1 MNKGRGK
8 NHRIFTAFLCVC
20 MLLTLPGLS
29 DIFPAAAAGQEESFQ
44 QENIIT
50 AFSSLPKEVKEQTVS
65 IGTDIDELKL
75 PVELT
80 VYLSRESSKQIEE
93 ESGQESTEQE
103 NNGGSDDIE
112 ENSDTENENGQDIQ
126 PKGSALFGEQEET
139 SVISGVTWQSKPA
152 YDGNTKGTYLFS
164 AVLPESYTLAENVSL
179 PEITVTVE
187 DNGTD
192 AVIQTLIGRIMALP
206 DSEEYLAK
214 EPDADNWEE
223 DDDVYEKAYTEWMD
237 GLYEY
242 AGEALAIQEEYE
254 ALTEE
259 EQAQIPQ
266 DMADKLAAWVEI
278 AKQVAESGIM
288 PAAANGT
295 HVHNGITF
303 QAWSKTNS
311 LPTTAGNYYL
321 TNDVTLNSYYE
332 IPGNINLCLCGHKI
346 EGSVSQGMIRVNRYA
361 LNIYDCQGA
370 GRVYCS
376 GINNPIQ
383 VSQNGVL
390 SLYGGTVQAAERSA
404 IPIGTGSGDNTGG
417 TVNIYSGASV
427 IGGTNGIYVNPNLQ
441 SSKVNI
447 YGGTISGTPPINMKN
462 GNGCI
467 TIYGDADISSISTVT
482 SVIAAGAGQSGLSKT
497 YTIAYTGV
505 QNGTIVVKGST
516 DNTHYKLEHTT
527 YTLCPENG
535 NLTARVVYKVT
546 LAGNGGSGTQ
556 LVSYGS
562 GIETPLPTDWTKVGY
577 TFGGWYENSGFTGN
591 KVTSI
596 SATATGD
603 KTYYA
608 KWTANKYT
616 VTYNKNSGT
625 IANESNYTSY
635 TYGTGLTLP
644 TPTRTGY
651 TFGGWYENSGFTG
664 NKVTSISTTATG
676 NKTYYAKWTAN
687 KYTVTYNKN
696 SGTIAN
702 ESNYTSYTY
711 GTGLTLPVP
720 TRTGYTFGGWYENS
734 GFTGNKVTSISI
746 TAIGDKTY
754 YAKWSAT
761 KYKITFAYL
770 GATGGSTT
778 ADKTVTYDAAYGTL
792 PAPEKTGYVFKGWY
806 TSKNGQG
813 TQVKTTTIVK
823 TASEHTLYA
832 YWKDETAPDAPV
844 LQNGK
849 TLPEGWTKTCD
860 TIPLKLY
867 DSVGVSRLLVSVDK
881 SPYAEVSGFSDGTG
895 SVNYDYAVSDG
906 EHTYQ
911 FKAVDAAGN
920 ESEASS
926 LFTLKL
932 DKTKPVIG
940 TITYENIMANL
951 WDWII
956 GRTSMI
962 VHVPVTDTGSGVSE
976 ISYTLTPEDA
986 AGNSDSSYTAEVSD
1000 GEAEI
1005 TFAADFRGTIA
1016 ITCTDAVGNAAD
1028 GVTIGANA
1036 GGVIVEDHA
1045 PKITVCADRSLS
1057 DMQQTPQGG
1066 MEVSEEYYDS
1076 SPALIVTVKD
1086 DTDNVIT
1093 GGIAAITY
1101 QVGDGTEKPVT
1112 IDTSA
1117 LQAQVTFTIPA
1128 LEIPAGITEIMVM
1141 ASDNAGNKTK
1151 ERVTVKVKGLEKQ
1164 PEAEIDYRAE
1174 KLTGLVPNGIYSI
1187 NDTKITADQ
1196 AGCIS
1201 IEGSWLEN
1209 TLNIVKKGNQIET
1222 FDSQAPSLSIPAR
1235 PQKPAPTG
1243 VDVSTAGGTGKLIG
1257 LTAGV
1262 TYEVSADGGKTWMT
1276 KTADGSGE
1284 ITGLVP
1290 GTYVVRVKAT
1300 DFNFVSENSEP
1311 AAIGVY
1317 RVKVTFIANDETYKE
1332 ILVDYEGT
1340 LTEIPSVPLKEDA
1353 GDQLYIGEWC
1363 SDGRGTPAVFTN
1375 ITADMTVYAV
1385 YTTAYT
1391 VTLQG
1396 GTGYILSPVG
1406 SASPVKEGG
1415 SFTFCF
1421 ALENGYQTTG
1431 SFIVKVNDEKVEL
1444 TAEKTYTITDIRE
1457 NQTVMVEGV
1466 EKKPT
1471 GGSSGP
1477 SGGGSFNP
1485 PDGGDNGDDPEPEPQ
1500 QKPTPQPKPTQPKPK
1515 PESQPESKPTPQ
1527 PSQSQQSS
1535 STNPP
1540 EQPQPTDA
1548 QNNRPTDTQNNQP
1561 EDGQE
1566 PESTGTP
1573 EESEK
1578 PSETETEQ
1586 LPNGGK
1592 GQTVPA
1598 AIDDG
1603 NIVVSGEAVA
1613 TGNAKGM
1620 MDTSTVLELG
1630 EGAVIV
1636 TVVCAEQDY
1645 TAGVED
1651 TVAVANTVLTPEQL
1665 ELVNNGETIEI
1676 RIDVKDITNQMPEQ
1690 DKKVIA
1696 DGMEE
1701 YQKEVLGLTF
1711 GTYVDISMFI
1721 KIGEGDW
1728 NAITT
1733 TEEPIEII
1741 IGIPEKLQEEGRT
1754 YYIIRA
1760 HDGEHTFMDDMD
1772 NEPGTITVSTDRFSS
1787 YAIAYAEAE
1796 KTKADDGAKCRLCH
1810 ICPTFLGICYF
1821 VWLAIIIL
1829 MTIIVIILF
1838 RKKKGRVCKED

>member
-562 GIETPLPTDWTKVGY
+562 GIETPLPTDWTKV
-577 TFGGWYENSGFTGN
+577 
-591 KVTSI
+591 
-596 SATATGD
+596 
-603 KTYYA
+603 
-608 KWTANKYT
+608 
-616 VTYNKNSGT
+616 
-625 IANESNYTSY
+625 
-635 TYGTGLTLP
+635 
-644 TPTRTGY
+644 
-651 TFGGWYENSGFTG
+651 
-664 NKVTSISTTATG
+664 
-676 NKTYYAKWTAN
+676 
-687 KYTVTYNKN
+687 
-696 SGTIAN
+696 
-702 ESNYTSYTY
+702 
-711 GTGLTLPVP
+711 
-720 TRTGYTFGGWYENS
+720 GYTFGGWYENS

>member
-1 MNKGRGK
+1 MLDGGEVSGNPANYTIESNAINLK
-8 NHRIFTAFLCVC
+8 NPTRAGYIFSGWSGT
-20 MLLTLPGLS
+20 GLS
-29 DIFPAAAAGQEESFQ
+29 GNANKTVTISKGSTGNRSYTAHWEAA
-44 QENIIT
+44 
-50 AFSSLPKEVKEQTVS
+50 KYKVTVS
-65 IGTDIDELKL
+65 TYKDGALWTGAPGVKLTADNGTSFLTDLTAVGDGSYQIYSGGID
-75 PVELT
+75 T
-80 VYLSRESSKQIEE
+80 
-93 ESGQESTEQE
+93 
-103 NNGGSDDIE
+103 
-112 ENSDTENENGQDIQ
+112 
-126 PKGSALFGEQEET
+126 
-139 SVISGVTWQSKPA
+139 GV
-152 YDGNTKGTYLFS
+152 
-164 AVLPESYTLAENVSL
+164 
-179 PEITVTVE
+179 TVTV
-187 DNGTD
+187 NG
-192 AVIQTLIGRIMALP
+192 
-206 DSEEYLAK
+206 
-214 EPDADNWEE
+214 
-223 DDDVYEKAYTEWMD
+223 
-237 GLYEY
+237 
-242 AGEALAIQEEYE
+242 
-254 ALTEE
+254 
-259 EQAQIPQ
+259 
-266 DMADKLAAWVEI
+266 
-278 AKQVAESGIM
+278 
-288 PAAANGT
+288 AN
-295 HVHNGITF
+295 
-303 QAWSKTNS
+303 
-311 LPTTAGNYYL
+311 TA
-321 TNDVTLNSYYE
+321 
-332 IPGNINLCLCGHKI
+332 
-346 EGSVSQGMIRVNRYA
+346 
-361 LNIYDCQGA
+361 
-370 GRVYCS
+370 
-376 GINNPIQ
+376 
-383 VSQNGVL
+383 
-390 SLYGGTVQAAERSA
+390 
-404 IPIGTGSGDNTGG
+404 
-417 TVNIYSGASV
+417 
-427 IGGTNGIYVNPNLQ
+427 
-441 SSKVNI
+441 
-447 YGGTISGTPPINMKN
+447 
-462 GNGCI
+462 
-467 TIYGDADISSISTVT
+467 
-482 SVIAAGAGQSGLSKT
+482 
-497 YTIAYTGV
+497 
-505 QNGTIVVKGST
+505 
-516 DNTHYKLEHTT
+516 
-527 YTLCPENG
+527 
-535 NLTARVVYKVT
+535 ARVDY
-546 LAGNGGSGTQ
+546 
-556 LVSYGS
+556 
-562 GIETPLPTDWTKVGY
+562 
-577 TFGGWYENSGFTGN
+577 
-591 KVTSI
+591 
-596 SATATGD
+596 
-603 KTYYA
+603 
-608 KWTANKYT
+608 YT
-616 VTYNKNSGT
+616 VSFYDRNSELTQSRQTVLKNKKAKTPS
-625 IANESNYTSY
+625 A
-635 TYGTGLTLP
+635 
-644 TPTRTGY
+644 PTRTGY
-651 TFGGWYENSGFTG
+651 TFAGWCDNANLTG
-664 NKVTSISTTATG
+664 TPMTEISASITKKQTF
-676 NKTYYAKWTAN
+676 YAKWTAGT
-687 KYTVTYNKN
+687 YQVTFDYQGAD
-696 SGTIAN
+696 SGNT
-702 ESNYTSYTY
+702 TQ
-711 GTGLTLPVP
+711 
-720 TRTGYTFGGWYENS
+720 
-734 GFTGNKVTSISI
+734 
-746 TAIGDKTY
+746 
-754 YAKWSAT
+754 SA
-761 KYKITFAYL
+761 
-770 GATGGSTT
+770 
-778 ADKTVTYDAAYGTL
+778 TVTYDAAYGTL

-823 TASEHTLYA
+823 TASDHTLYA

-844 LQNGK
+844 LQNGV
-849 TLPEGWTKTCD
+849 TLPAGWTNTCD

-881 SPYAEVSGFSDGTG
+881 SPYAEVSGFSGGTG

-940 TITYENIMANL
+940 TITYENKTANL

-1057 DMQQTPQGG
+1057 DMQQTQQGG

-1151 ERVTVKVKGLEKQ
+1151 ERVTVKVKGPEKQ

-1187 NDTKITADQ
+1187 NDTEITADQ

-1222 FDSQAPSLSIPAR
+1222 FDSQAQSLSIPAR
-1235 PQKPAPTG
+1235 PQKPVPTG

-1262 TYEVSADGGKTWMT
+1262 TYEVSTDGGKTWMT

-1332 ILVDYEGT
+1332 VLVDYEGT

-1353 GDQLYIGEWC
+1353 GDQIYIGEWC

-1396 GTGYILSPVG
+1396 GTGYILSAEAG

-1431 SFIVKVNDEKVEL
+1431 SFTVKVNDEKVEL

-1457 NQTVMVEGV
+1457 NQTVIVEGV

-1500 QKPTPQPKPTQPKPK
+1500 PKPTPQPKPEPQPKPTQPKPE
-1515 PESQPESKPTPQ
+1515 PQPESKPAPQ
-1527 PSQSQQSS
+1527 PSEPSQSQQSS

-1566 PESTGTP
+1566 PESTKTP

-1636 TVVCAEQDY
+1636 TIVCAEQDY